1 MREVLKQLIAVVA
14 LSLAMAAPASAREW
28 LPSLCTFDWEPK
40 IYAYQLGSGLWL
52 RYSVQTILK
61 LVPCQIGAF
70 AEGVVAGVP
79 HSSVRRE
86 GTFSAN
92 AARDVPL
99 PYADTWTV
107 EGRHS
112 RGSIFGEIELGFS
125 HASVN
130 VSEPE
135 PDLSDGGDDAEY
147 QRDITGNP
155 LDPDSACP
163 LLIDVD
169 GNGVKLT
176 SPEHGVIFDIDGD
189 GQAEQIGWTHKNSN
203 DVWLALDR
211 NGNGRIDDG
220 TELFGNN
227 TPVRAGQTTDN
238 GFEALN
244 FLHSES
250 RGIAALD
257 QSVAGSDTAWDRLLL
272 WRDGNHNG
280 ISEPDELTRVVDSP
294 LASIDL
300 RYEVISRVR
309 KANEIR
315 ERSTVLW
322 DGATRQIVDVWLTI
336 LR

>member
-1 MREVLKQLIAVVA
+1 MREVLKQLAAVVA
-14 LSLAMAAPASAREW
+14 LSVVTAAPASAREG
-28 LPSLCTFDWEPK
+28 LPQVCTFEWEPK
-40 IYAYQLGSGLWL
+40 IYAFQLGSGLWL

-61 LVPCQIGAF
+61 LLPCQIGAF
-70 AEGVVAGVP
+70 AEGWVAGAQ
-79 HSSVRRE
+79 HSFLRSE
-86 GTFSAN
+86 GIFSAN
-92 AARDVPL
+92 ASKDVRV
-99 PYADTWTV
+99 PYSETWMV

-112 RGSIFGEIELGFS
+112 RGSIIGEIYLGTS
-125 HASVN
+125 HTSVEIN
-130 VSEPE
+130 EPE
-135 PDLSDGGDDAEY
+135 PELGDGDDPED

-189 GQAEQIGWTHKNSN
+189 GHAEQIGWTHKNSN
-203 DVWLALDR
+203 DVWLAVDR

-220 TELFGNN
+220 RELFGNN

-238 GFEALN
+238 GFAALN
-244 FLHSES
+244 FLQSAS
-250 RGIAALD
+250 RGLAALD
-257 QSVAGSDTAWDRLLL
+257 QSITGSDTAWDHLLL
-272 WRDGNHNG
+272 WRDVNHNG

-294 LASIDL
+294 LTSIDL
-300 RYEVISRVR
+300 RYEIVSRVR

-322 DGATRQIVDVWLTI
+322 AGATRQIVDVWLTI